1 MIFDSVRHGS
11 PVPESFSLGKNEITG
26 GEDET
31 MKDICRKRRELRRV
45 KLLGRAKPA
54 GDTVI
59 SPDCDVGF
67 RNKRWKCADTGVLE
81 ALVGGTAKKDVTS
94 GGASTLSGG
103 FTCHTHG
110 SVSVIGR
117 RRAMEDAVAVEL
129 GFLTRG
135 SKTYDFFGVFDG
147 HGGFRVAQ
155 SCRETLHK
163 LVAKIVEE
171 RGGTEIDWEKV
182 MEAGFREM
190 DEEVNKNGA
199 AVAMVGST
207 AVVAVVGEEE
217 VVVAHCG
224 DSRAVISRG
233 GVAVQLS
240 NDHKPDR
247 PDELERIV
255 NCGGKVID
263 WNGQRVLGV
272 LATSRSIG
280 DKCLKPFVTPEPEVK
295 VVDITDLDEFL
306 ILASDGLWDV
316 VSNDLACR
324 VVRKCLN
331 GRIKRTSHV
340 SVVQQDTEL
349 EQVDDKGKAE
359 NQVVVAAANVLVELA
374 MARGSRDNVS
384 VIVVDLRHSK
394 SGRVRSFSDRR
405 NQVTT

>member
-1 MIFDSVRHGS
+1 MIFDSARHGS
-11 PVPESFSLGKNEITG
+11 TPAPESFFPRKNVFSG
-26 GEDET
+26 GGDDVVT
-31 MKDICRKRRELRRV
+31 MKDVSRKRRELRRV

-54 GDTVI
+54 EDPVI
-59 SPDCDVGF
+59 SPDCDVGL
-67 RNKRWKCADTGVLE
+67 RNKRWKCADAASGEAKLIPE
-81 ALVGGTAKKDVTS
+81 ALVDRLPRNDVALGGE
-94 GGASTLSGG
+94 STLSIGVQ
-103 FTCHTHG
+103 CRTHG
-110 SVSVIGR
+110 CVSVIGR

-135 SKTYDFFGVFDG
+135 ERTYDFFGVYDG

-163 LVAKIVEE
+163 LVARIVEE
-171 RGGTEIDWEKV
+171 QGGEEIDWGKV

-240 NDHKPDR
+240 EDHKPDR

-255 NCGGKVID
+255 GCGGKVID

-272 LATSRSIG
+272 LATSRSFG
-280 DKCLKPFVTPEPEVK
+280 DRCLKPFVTPEPEVK
-295 VVDITDLDEFL
+295 VVNITDFDEFL

-316 VSNDLACR
+316 VSNDLACH
-324 VVRKCLN
+324 VVRKCLD
-331 GRIKRTSHV
+331 GRLKRSSSHV
-340 SVVQQDTEL
+340 SVVQQDIEL
-349 EQVDDKGKAE
+349 DQVDETEKE
-359 NQVVVAAANVLVELA
+359 NPAVVAATMLVELA
-374 MARGSRDNVS
+374 MARGSRDNIS
-384 VIVVDLRHSK
+384 AIVVDLRHSK
-394 SGRVRSFSDRR
+394 SGRSSR
-405 NQVTT
+405 

>member
-1 MIFDSVRHGS
+1 MIFDSVRHGY
-11 PVPESFSLGKNEITG
+11 PVTENFCSGKNGIAG

-54 GDTVI
+54 I
-59 SPDCDVGF
+59 SPDCDEGLK
-67 RNKRWKCADTGVLE
+67 NKRWKCADTGSEEPLLFPE
-81 ALVGGTAKKDVTS
+81 ALVDRAAQND
-94 GGASTLSGG
+94 GASTLSGG
-103 FTCHTHG
+103 LTCRTHG
-110 SVSVIGR
+110 SVSAIGR
-117 RRAMEDAVAVEL
+117 RRAMEDAVAIEL

-135 SKTYDFFGVFDG
+135 GKTYDFFGVYDG

-155 SCRETLHK
+155 SCRETVHK

-171 RGGTEIDWEKV
+171 EGAEEIDWGKV

-190 DEEVNKNGA
+190 DEEVNKNGE

-217 VVVAHCG
+217 VVIAHCG

-240 NDHKPDR
+240 DDHKPER

-255 NCGGKVID
+255 GCGGKVID

-280 DKCLKPFVTPEPEVK
+280 DKCLKPFVTAEPEVK
-295 VVDITDLDEFL
+295 VVNRTDVDEFL

-316 VSNDLACR
+316 VSNDLACQ
-324 VVRKCLN
+324 VVRKCIN

-340 SVVQQDTEL
+340 SVVQQDIEL
-349 EQVDDKGKAE
+349 E
-359 NQVVVAAANVLVELA
+359 NHVVVAANVLVELA

-394 SGRVRSFSDRR
+394 SG
-405 NQVTT
+405 Q